1 MKFGSSDYF
10 RKHKKWVFALLTLIA
25 LFVFIVGDSLMARG
39 SGPTGPSL
47 GSRLHAWLYGEDGA
61 FLAVDGRKM
70 GPESIGPMLFRRQSA
85 LGLVA
90 TVEQLGWIRE
100 AQALGLTEQET
111 LLLNAIRRRNAFERQ
126 MALNQPWS
134 QGLRRKLED
143 LSKNNSDGLDRL
155 MGNPDSLTHQALL
168 SQPRNTLEPAGVA
181 DFLYWRE
188 RAEQMNLHFPPQ
200 KILADLLSAGRGRVD
215 LDEISSI
222 LRNERI
228 PYKLNDLL
236 AALDDEVKVM
246 LARGIIQGSA
256 QQSRSLALLGQLP
269 SDANAAQVTPLDLW
283 EGFVQLKTQW
293 EVGILPIKVFS
304 KEFVDPVPTP
314 TVEELQALYQKYKDQ
329 LESDSRDTPG
339 FKLPQLFR
347 IEFIHGNL
355 RETMPARKHYDAVVT
370 ALEQLNPLAWFA
382 EVYASY
388 QNRLE
393 EFRIRTAAVDL
404 PLATG
409 GWARAQIG
417 ADRPHDRTY
426 AAHLV
431 SAMAALQLDGSG
443 LGSTPFF
450 PINAPLVQ
458 AVSSEQAATL
468 NAALVIGQ
476 VVAAIGHTP
485 SWFGTW
491 RLPHAVQVDQTT
503 PFVQVFS
510 RVQYDLREDK
520 VRALVGHD
528 FTQLRKDMDTY
539 QRRYIDAKYKFR
551 SARRTSTAKFEPPLF
566 DEKNKV
572 SWEDHLRSFCQKRG
586 LVYDGMK
593 ELRPAKTLLAEPVP
607 TPLTTL
613 LKPMFVERLTRLG
626 LEQLDLEIANRLTEQ
641 DGVFRPVE
649 IVPNITGGKWLEIAM
664 HWQAERTEERV
675 PPFEECEKK
684 VRDAWFLDKARPHAF
699 AFAEKMA
706 AEARQAPDGYRVL
719 VDRPAYRGNQILER
733 FELSATGLHYQP
745 AKLPV
750 FEQPPD
756 DLLERA
762 QSELQKAGDVMIV
775 WNKPKTYVYVIHL
788 RERRE
793 PRPDDPKA
801 REEFDFKVL
810 VPETS
815 RQILVSGVPFSTWVQ
830 NEKAAN
836 QRRQWERFIRAQVQ
850 FNETEAAKAA
860 EQLRSWLRESRAE

>member
-10 RKHKKWVFALLTLIA
+10 RKHKKWIFALLTLIA
-25 LFVFIVGDSLMARG
+25 MFVFIVGDSMMARG
-39 SGPTGPSL
+39 SGPSGPSL

-61 FLAVDGRKM
+61 FLTVDGRKM
-70 GPESIGPMLFRRQSA
+70 GPESIGPLLFRRQSA

-90 TVEQLGWIRE
+90 TVEQLGWFRE
-100 AQALGLTEQET
+100 AQNLGLAEQEII
-111 LLLNAIRRRNAFERQ
+111 LLNAIRRRNAFERQ

-143 LSKNNSDGLDRL
+143 LSKNNSDGLYRL

-200 KILADLLSAGRGRVD
+200 KMLADLLSAGRGRVD
-215 LDEISSI
+215 KDEITSI

-228 PYKLNDLL
+228 PYKLDDLL

-256 QQSRSLALLGQLP
+256 QQSRSLALFGQVP
-269 SDANAAQVTPLDLW
+269 SETSVAQVTPLDLW
-283 EGFVQLKTQW
+283 EGYVQLKTQW

-314 TVEELQALYQKYKDQ
+314 TLEELQALYEKYKDQ

-347 IEFIHGNL
+347 IEFVYGNL

-388 QNRLE
+388 QNRQE
-393 EFRIRTAAVDL
+393 DFRIKTSALNL

-417 ADRPHDRTY
+417 ADRPQDRAY
-426 AAHLV
+426 AANLIG
-431 SAMAALQLDGSG
+431 SMAAFLLDSSG
-443 LGSTPFF
+443 LGVTPFL

-458 AVSSEQAATL
+458 AVPAEQAATL

-476 VVAAIGHTP
+476 ALAAMGHV
-485 SWFGTW
+485 SAWVGTW
-491 RLPHAVQVDQTT
+491 RLPHSVQVDQTT
-503 PFVQVFS
+503 PFIQVFA

-520 VRALVGHD
+520 VRALIGHD
-528 FTQLRKDMDTY
+528 FERLRKDIEAY

-551 SARRTSTAKFEPPLF
+551 SARRASAAKFEPPLF
-566 DEKNKV
+566 DEKNKI
-572 SWEDHLRSFCQKRG
+572 SWEDHVRSFCQKRG
-586 LVYDGMK
+586 LVFDGMK
-593 ELRPAKTLLAEPVP
+593 ELRPVKTLLAEPVP

-613 LKPMFVERLTRLG
+613 LKPMFVERLARLQVDQ
-626 LEQLDLEIANRLTEQ
+626 LELEIAKRLTEQ
-641 DGVFRPVE
+641 EGVFRPVE
-649 IVPNITGGKWLEIAM
+649 IVPNVTGGKWLEIAM
-664 HWQAERTEERV
+664 HWQAERTEERI

-684 VRDAWFLDKARPHAF
+684 VRDAWFLDKARAHAL

-719 VDRPAYRGNQILER
+719 VDRPAYRGNQVLQR
-733 FELSATGLHYQP
+733 FELSATGLNYQP
-745 AKLPV
+745 AKMPI
-750 FEQPPD
+750 FEEPPD

-762 QSELQKAGDVMIV
+762 RNELQKAGDVMIV
-775 WNKPKTYVYVIHL
+775 WNKPRTYVYVVHL

-793 PRPDDPKA
+793 PRPDDAKT

-830 NEKAAN
+830 NEKATI
-836 QRRQWERFIRAQVQ
+836 QRRQWEQFIRAHVQ